1 MKTITSAP
9 GIRQHNPPHPGEVL
23 AGLWMEPLGL
33 TVTAVADALGVS
45 RKTVS
50 KIVNGNGAVTPEMAL
65 RLELALGVSAQSW
78 LGHQAAYDLWQAEQ
92 VRAKLAK
99 QVHRI
104 ELREAA

>member
-1 MKTITSAP
+1 MKTITSTP

-33 TVTAVADALGVS
+33 TVTAVAEALGVS

-65 RLELALGVSAQSW
+65 RLELALGASAQSW
-78 LGHQAAYDLWQAEQ
+78 LGHQAAFDLWQVEQ
-92 VRAKLAK
+92 TRGTLAK
-99 QVHRI
+99 QVQP
-104 ELREAA
+104 LREAA